1 MNGKELMS
9 LQDYDIEK
17 LASKFGCK
25 IESVKVD
32 GDISGADRSE
42 TFECDAHGSQPVKFG
57 MDGAMA
63 LAKMLKKETVPRY
76 VKTFFCHK
84 CIEEEAVRLKNS
96 KSEARARF
104 DKSEADNKKIG
115 AGMSPRNLDVTF
127 DDFKVSNDKQAKAL
141 DTAKRICQM
150 IKNKERKVPNMIIT
164 GSVGT
169 GKSMLASA
177 MVNDVFGTGT
187 IAMSTIIKIM
197 REIKGTW
204 RKDSDIDEQKLLDWY
219 ISRDILVIDEV
230 GVQFDSDTEKLFIFD
245 LIDGRYQ
252 NMRPTIIIS
261 NLDVSGIKSC
271 IGERCYDRLKEDGG
285 KLIGLDFESQRGK
298 K

>member
-1 MNGKELMS
+1 MKDKELAR
-9 LQDYDIEK
+9 LADYEVDQKADGEGYKMDRVI
-17 LASKFGCK
+17 
-25 IESVKVD
+25 VKGNID
-32 GDISGADRSE
+32 DTIKNE
-42 TFECDAHGSQPVKFG
+42 TFECDNHGTIPVTYG
-57 MDGAMA
+57 IDGRIA
-63 LAKMLKKETVPRY
+63 LAKMSGREFEPQY
-76 VKTFFCHK
+76 IKTFK
-84 CIEEEAVRLKNS
+84 CS
-96 KSEARARF
+96 KCADEARKRLTVEREDARNRIEKERV
-104 DKSEADNKKIG
+104 DGLKIG
-115 AGMSPRNLDVTF
+115 AGMSPRNIDITF
-127 DDFKVSNDKQAKAL
+127 DDFKVGNDKQAKAL
-141 DTAKRICQM
+141 ETAKRICTM

-177 MVNDVFGTGT
+177 MINDVFGTGT
-187 IAMSTIIKIM
+187 VAMSTIIKIM

-204 RKDSDIDEQKLLDWY
+204 KRDSEMDEQKLLDWY

-252 NMRPTIIIS
+252 HMRPTIIIS
-261 NLDVSGIKSC
+261 NLDITGIKAC

>member
-1 MNGKELMS
+1 MEDYRLAKLK
-9 LQDYDIEK
+9 DYDIDK
-17 LASKFGCK
+17 LASDAGIKK
-25 IESVKVD
+25 ESEMCE
-32 GDISGADRSE
+32 GAPEDCLGE
-42 TFECDAHGSQPVKFG
+42 TFTCEKHGVLPVKTG
-57 MDGAMA
+57 IDGRMA
-63 LAKMLKKETVPRY
+63 LARMTGKEVVPRY
-76 VKTFFCHK
+76 MKSFHCHECQK
-84 CIEEEAVRLKNS
+84 EERNRLTTGRLEAKAKIQKEKDENLKVS
-96 KSEARARF
+96 V
-104 DKSEADNKKIG
+104 
-115 AGMSPRNLDVTF
+115 GMSPRNLDVTF

-141 DTAKRICQM
+141 ETAKRICAM

-177 MVNDVFGTGT
+177 MINDVFGTGT
-187 IAMSTIIKIM
+187 VAMSTIIKIM

-204 RKDSDIDEQKLLDWY
+204 KRDSEMDEQALLDWY

-245 LIDGRYQ
+245 LLDGRYQ
-252 NMRPTIIIS
+252 HMRPTIIIS
-261 NLDVSGIKSC
+261 NLDINGIKAC

>member
-1 MNGKELMS
+1 MEDYKLAT
-9 LQDYDIEK
+9 LKDYDLDQ
-17 LASKFGCK
+17 LANEAGIKKQSQMCEGTP
-25 IESVKVD
+25 
-32 GDISGADRSE
+32 ADVEGE
-42 TFECDAHGSQPVKFG
+42 TFTCEKHGVLPVKTG
-57 MDGAMA
+57 IDGRMA
-63 LAKMLKKETVPRY
+63 LARMTGKEVVPRY
-76 VKTFFCHK
+76 IKSFNCLECRK
-84 CIEEEAVRLKNS
+84 EEHSRLTAGRVEAKAKIQKKKDEDLKIN
-96 KSEARARF
+96 
-104 DKSEADNKKIG
+104 

-127 DDFKVSNDKQAKAL
+127 DDFKVTNDKQAKAL
-141 DTAKRICQM
+141 ETGKRICKM
-150 IKNKERKVPNMIIT
+150 IKDKEKKIPNMIIT

-177 MVNDVFGTGT
+177 MINDVFGTGT
-187 IAMSTIIKIM
+187 VAMSTIIKIM

-204 RKDSDIDEQKLLDWY
+204 KRDSEMDEQALLDWY

-252 NMRPTIIIS
+252 HMRPTIIIS
-261 NLDVSGIKSC
+261 NLDIAGIKAC

-298 K
+298 R

>member
-1 MNGKELMS
+1 MEDYILAKLK
-9 LQDYDIEK
+9 DYDLDK
-17 LASKFGCK
+17 LAHEAGIKQESKICEGAPD
-25 IESVKVD
+25 ESA
-32 GDISGADRSE
+32 GE
-42 TFECDAHGSQPVKFG
+42 TFTCERHGSLPVKAG
-57 MDGAMA
+57 MDGRMA
-63 LAKMLKKETVPRY
+63 LARMTGKEVIPRY
-76 VKTFFCHK
+76 IKSFHCVQCQA
-84 CIEEEAVRLKNS
+84 EEKERLTIGRAEAKAAIQKKKDEDLKI
-96 KSEARARF
+96 
-104 DKSEADNKKIG
+104 DV
-115 AGMSPRNLDVTF
+115 GMSPRNLDVTF
-127 DDFKVSNDKQAKAL
+127 DDFKVTNDKQAKAL
-141 DTAKRICQM
+141 ETAKRICTM
-150 IKNKERKVPNMIIT
+150 IKDKEKKIPNMIIT

-177 MVNDVFGTGT
+177 MINDVFGSGT

-204 RKDSDIDEQKLLDWY
+204 KRDSEMDEQALLDWY

-252 NMRPTIIIS
+252 HMRPTIIIS
-261 NLDVSGIKSC
+261 NLDINGIKAC

>member
-1 MNGKELMS
+1 MDDTELS
-9 LQDYDIEK
+9 RLLDYEIDRKAVDI
-17 LASKFGCK
+17 GCK
-25 IESVKVD
+25 MKSETVK
-32 GDISGADRSE
+32 GDLELVEKNE
-42 TFECDAHGSQPVKFG
+42 TFECDKHGTVPVTYG
-57 MDGAMA
+57 IDGRMA
-63 LAKMLKKETVPRY
+63 LARMAGRDIKPQY
-76 VKTFFCHK
+76 VKTFK
-84 CIEEEAVRLKNS
+84 CNKCVVDAIARLKVERG
-96 KSEARARF
+96 EAKTRVDKARN
-104 DKSEADNKKIG
+104 DKVKIEV
-115 AGMSPRNLDVTF
+115 GMSPRNLDVTF
-127 DDFKVSNDKQAKAL
+127 DDFKVRNDKQAKAL
-141 DTAKRICQM
+141 ETAKRICDM

-204 RKDSDIDEQKLLDWY
+204 KRDSEMDEQKLLDWY

-261 NLDVSGIKSC
+261 NLDIAGIKSC

-298 K
+298 R